1 LDKEVAMWGNY
12 LKTALRSLSKHKGY
26 SLINIL
32 GLAIGMATCLLIILY
47 VNHELS
53 YDSFNEDADRIFR
66 ICFSGNLGGRDF
78 NLSMAPAPM
87 ADFILKTYP
96 EIEAAVRL
104 YDQGSMIVQYGEN
117 SFKEDRIVFADAA
130 FFDLFSIPLV
140 KGDPQT
146 ALKEPHTLVLSR
158 KTAEKYFRD
167 ENPVGK
173 TLNLDNRKDFK
184 ITGVFEEIPDN
195 SHFHYDILL
204 SMESHEDSRNQI
216 WLSMEYPTYIRLRE
230 GAEYEILDAKL
241 DELIQKYAVPQMSA
255 FMGTSKDEPA
265 GDIRIVAEYF
275 LQPLRS
281 IHLHSDLLGELEPT
295 SDAKYVY
302 IFSAIALF
310 IMIIAAINFMNL
322 STARSAGRAKEVGIR
337 KVLGSF
343 RKQLINQFLTESTV
357 LSIISMIGALILV
370 SLTMPFFNRLSGKSF
385 SLEDLGQSSMIFLV
399 LAITILSG
407 FLAGGY
413 PAFLISGF
421 RPVNV
426 LKGRIRTG
434 VKAGWL
440 RSGLVVFQF
449 TASTILIIGTFI
461 VCNQLRFI
469 QNKKLGFDK
478 EQVVILNDTY
488 LLGRQVETFKN
499 SVLAYPEIV
508 SGTITDYLPII
519 PSSRNTTGIFPDG
532 DKESRRASPMQNWI
546 VDHDYI
552 QTMGM
557 NVVEGRGF
565 SKEHATDVEAAVINQ
580 AMARQFGWERPLEH
594 TVGRGTSIQG
604 GFEIYRVIGVV
615 EDFHYD
621 SLRENI
627 GPLMMFLGRST
638 GSMSFRFKTDDIVK
652 TIGILEKEWR
662 RYLSTAPFNYTFLD
676 ERFSTMYRSER
687 RVGKIFGMFATLA
700 VFIGCLGLFGLAA
713 FTAEQRT
720 KEIGIRKILGATPPG
735 IVSLLMREFMILIAV
750 ANMIAWP
757 VGYFVMNRWL
767 MDFAYRIS
775 IGAWIFVSSGILTL
789 CIATLTVICQAIKA
803 ALMNPVDSLRYE

>member
-1 LDKEVAMWGNY
+1 MLINY
-12 LKTALRSLSKHKGY
+12 IKTALRNLFKHKGY
-26 SLINIL
+26 SSINIM
-32 GLAIGMATCLLIILY
+32 GLAIGMAACLLIILY

-53 YDSFNEDADRIFR
+53 YDSFNKDADRIYR
-66 ICFSGNLGGRDF
+66 ICFSGRLGGRDF
-78 NLSMAPAPM
+78 DLCMAPAPM
-87 ADFILKTYP
+87 ADVVLETYP
-96 EIEAAVRL
+96 EVEAAVRFCS
-104 YDQGSMIVQYGEN
+104 QGSMIVQYGDN
-117 SFKEDRIVFADAA
+117 SFKEDRIVFADAS
-130 FFDLFSIPLV
+130 FFDIFSIPML

-167 ENPVGK
+167 VDPIGK
-173 TLNLDNRKDFK
+173 ILNLDNRTDFK
-184 ITGVFEEIPDN
+184 VTGVFEEIPDN
-195 SHFHYDILL
+195 SHFHYDFLL
-204 SMESHEDSRNQI
+204 SMESHEDSKNQI
-216 WLSMEYPTYIRLRE
+216 WLSMNYPTYIRLRE
-230 GAEYEILDAKL
+230 GAEYKILDAEF
-241 DELIQKYAVPQMSA
+241 DELIQKYAIPQMSA
-255 FMGTSKDEPA
+255 FMGTSKDKPT
-265 GDIRIVAEYF
+265 GDLGIVAEYF

-310 IMIIAAINFMNL
+310 IIIIAAINFTNL

-343 RKQLINQFLTESTV
+343 RKQLINQFLMESVV
-357 LSIISMIGALILV
+357 LSIVSMIAALILV
-370 SLTMPFFNRLSGKSF
+370 SLTLPFFNSLSGKA
-385 SLEDLGQSSMIFLV
+385 LGMEDLNQNSMIFLV
-399 LAITILSG
+399 LAITIISG

-413 PAFLISGF
+413 PAFFISGF

-434 VKAGWL
+434 VKAGWF

-461 VCNQLRFI
+461 VYNQLHFI

-478 EQVVILNDTY
+478 EQVLILHDTY
-488 LLGRQVETFKN
+488 LLGKQAGTFKN

-508 SGTITDYLPII
+508 SGTATSYLPIT
-519 PSSRNTTGIFPDG
+519 PSERNTTGVFPDG
-532 DKESRRASPMQNWI
+532 DRKSRRASPMQNWI

-557 NVVEGRGF
+557 NIVEGRDF
-565 SKEHATDVEAAVINQ
+565 SSEHPTDVEAAVINE
-580 AMARQFGWERPLEH
+580 AMVKHFGWERPLEH

-638 GSMSFRFKTDDIVK
+638 GSIAFRIKTDDIAK
-652 TIGILEKEWR
+652 TIGLLEKKWGEF
-662 RYLSTAPFNYTFLD
+662 LPSAPFSYTFMD
-676 ERFSTMYRSER
+676 DRFAAMYQSEQ
-687 RVGKIFGMFATLA
+687 RVGKIFGMFAILA

-720 KEIGIRKILGATPPG
+720 KEIGIRKVLGATAPG
-735 IVSLLMREFMILIAV
+735 IVRLLIREFLILIAV
-750 ANMIAWP
+750 ANVIAWP
-757 VGYFVMNRWL
+757 VAYFVMNRWIR
-767 MDFAYRIS
+767 DFAYRIS
-775 IGAWIFVSSGILTL
+775 IGVWIFILSGTLTL
-789 CIATLTVICQAIKA
+789 FIAMLAVIFQATKA
-803 ALMNPVDSLRYE
+803 ALMNPIDSLRYE

>member
-1 LDKEVAMWGNY
+1 MLINHI
-12 LKTALRSLSKHKGY
+12 KTAFRSLSKHKGY
-26 SLINIL
+26 TFINIL
-32 GLAIGMATCLLIILY
+32 GLAIGMAACLLIVLY

-53 YDSFNEDADRIFR
+53 YDSFNEDAERIYR

-78 NLSMAPAPM
+78 DLCMAPAPM
-87 ADFILKTYP
+87 ANVVLETYP
-96 EIEAAVRL
+96 EIEAAVRFHS
-104 YDQGSMIVQYGEN
+104 QGSFIVQYGNN
-117 SFKEDRIVFADAA
+117 SFKEDRIIFADAS
-130 FFDLFSIPLV
+130 FFDVFSIPLL
-140 KGDPQT
+140 KGDFQT
-146 ALKEPHTLVLSR
+146 ALNEPHTLVLSR

-167 ENPVGK
+167 EDPIGK
-173 TLNLDNRKDFK
+173 TLNLDNRTDFK
-184 ITGVFEEIPDN
+184 VTGVFEDIPDN

-204 SMESHEDSRNQI
+204 SMESHEDSNNQI
-216 WLSMEYPTYIRLRE
+216 WLSMDYPTYIRLRE
-230 GAEYEILDAKL
+230 GAEYKILDDKL
-241 DELIQKYAVPQMSA
+241 DELIQKYAIPQMSA
-255 FMGTSKDEPA
+255 FMGTSNDKPA
-265 GDIRIVAEYF
+265 GDVRIVAEYF

-310 IMIIAAINFMNL
+310 IIVIAAINFMNL

-337 KVLGSF
+337 RVLGSF
-343 RKQLINQFLTESTV
+343 RKQLINQFLTESML
-357 LSIISMIGALILV
+357 LSMISMIGALILV
-370 SLTMPFFNRLSGKSF
+370 RFTLSFFNRLSGKA
-385 SLEDLGQSSMIFLV
+385 LGMEHLGQSSMIFIV
-399 LAITILSG
+399 LAITIIAG

-426 LKGRIRTG
+426 LKGRVRTG
-434 VKAGWL
+434 VKAGWF

-449 TASTILIIGTFI
+449 TASAILIIGTLI
-461 VCNQLRFI
+461 VYNQLHFI

-488 LLGRQVETFKN
+488 LLGKQAETFKD
-499 SVLAYPEIV
+499 SVLDYPEIV
-508 SGTITDYLPII
+508 SGTVTDYLPIA
-519 PSSRNTTGIFPDG
+519 PSSRNTTGVFPDG
-532 DKESRRASPMQNWI
+532 DKESRKASPMQNWI

-557 NVVEGRGF
+557 NIVDGRDF
-565 SKEHATDVEAAVINQ
+565 SKEYSTDAEAAVINQ
-580 AMARQFGWERPLEH
+580 AMARHFGWELPLEH

-638 GSMSFRFKTDDIVK
+638 GSMSFRIKTDDIAK
-652 TIGILEKEWR
+652 TIGLLEKEWR
-662 RYLSTAPFNYTFLD
+662 EFLPNAPFSYTFMD
-676 ERFSTMYRSER
+676 EGFSAMYQSEQ

-720 KEIGIRKILGATPPG
+720 KEIGIRKVLGATAPG
-735 IVSLLMREFMILIAV
+735 IIRLLMKEFIILVAIANV
-750 ANMIAWP
+750 IAWP
-757 VGYFVMNRWL
+757 VAYFVMNRWL
-767 MDFAYRIS
+767 RDFAYRIS
-775 IGAWIFVSSGILTL
+775 IGAWIFIAAGILTL
-789 CIATLTVICQAIKA
+789 FISTMTVIYQATKA
-803 ALMNPVDSLRYE
+803 ALMNPIDSLRYE

>member
-1 LDKEVAMWGNY
+1 MAMWGNY
-12 LKTALRSLSKHKGY
+12 IKTAFRTISKHKGY

-53 YDSFNEDADRIFR
+53 YDSFNEDAERIYR

-78 NLSMAPAPM
+78 DLCMAPAPM
-87 ADFILKTYP
+87 AGVVIEAYP

-104 YDQGSMIVQYGEN
+104 HAEGGRVFQYGEK
-117 SFKEDRIVFADAA
+117 SFKEDRIVFADAT
-130 FFDLFSIPLV
+130 FFNIFSIPVV
-140 KGDPQT
+140 KGDPRT
-146 ALKEPHTLVLSR
+146 ALKDPRTLVLSR
-158 KTAEKYFRD
+158 KTAEKYFSD
-167 ENPVGK
+167 EDPIGK
-173 TLNLDNRKDFK
+173 ILKLDNRTDF
-184 ITGVFEEIPDN
+184 IVTGVFEEIPDN

-204 SMESHEDSRNQI
+204 SMESHEDSNNQI
-216 WLSMEYPTYIRLRE
+216 WLSNDYPTYIRLHE
-230 GAEYEILDAKL
+230 GVGHEVLDAKF
-241 DELIQKYAVPQMSA
+241 DKLIQKFAIPQMAA
-255 FMGTSKDEPA
+255 FIGTSKEKPA
-265 GDIRIVAEYF
+265 GNVRILAEYF

-295 SDAKYVY
+295 SDVKYVY

-310 IMIIAAINFMNL
+310 IMIIASINFVNL

-337 KVLGSF
+337 KVFGSF
-343 RKQLINQFLTESTV
+343 RKQLINQFLAESMV
-357 LSIISMIGALILV
+357 MSMISMIGALILV
-370 SLTMPFFNRLSGKSF
+370 SLTLPFFNRLSGKNF
-385 SLEDLGQSSMIFLV
+385 GPEDLGQNSMIPFI
-399 LAITILSG
+399 LAITIISG

-413 PAFLISGF
+413 PALLISGF
-421 RPVNV
+421 RPVTV
-426 LKGRIRTG
+426 LRGRIRTG
-434 VKAGWL
+434 IKAAWFRG
-440 RSGLVVFQF
+440 GLVVFQF
-449 TASTILIIGTFI
+449 TASTILIIGTLI
-461 VCNQLRFI
+461 VYNQLHFI

-488 LLGRQVETFKN
+488 LLGKQVETFKN

-508 SGTITDYLPII
+508 SGTVTDYLPIT
-519 PSSRNTTGIFPDG
+519 PSSRNTTGIFADG

-557 NVVEGRGF
+557 NIVEGRDF
-565 SKEHATDVEAAVINQ
+565 SKEHPTDVEAAIINQ
-580 AMARQFGWERPLEH
+580 AMAKHFGWKRPLEH

-638 GSMSFRFKTDDIVK
+638 GSMSFRIKTDNIAK
-652 TIGILEKEWR
+652 TIGFLEKEWR
-662 RYLSTAPFNYTFLD
+662 AHLSNAPFHYTFLD
-676 ERFSTMYRSER
+676 DRFSAMYRSER
-687 RVGKIFGMFATLA
+687 RVGQIFALFAGLA

-713 FTAEQRT
+713 FTSEQRT
-720 KEIGIRKILGATPPG
+720 KEIGIRKVMGATAPE
-735 IVSLLMREFMILIAV
+735 IVSLLMREFLVLIAV

-757 VGYFVMNRWL
+757 VGYFAMNRWL
-767 MDFAYRIS
+767 RDFAYRIS
-775 IGAWIFVSSGILTL
+775 IGVWIFVAAGILTL
-789 CIATLTVICQAIKA
+789 FAAILTVVYQATKA